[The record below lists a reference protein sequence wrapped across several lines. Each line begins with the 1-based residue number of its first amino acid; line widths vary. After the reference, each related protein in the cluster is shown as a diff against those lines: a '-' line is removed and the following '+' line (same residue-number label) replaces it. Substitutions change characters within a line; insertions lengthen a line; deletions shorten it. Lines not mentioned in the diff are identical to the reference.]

1 MLEFQRRDGFSKFKQ
16 VFVVFI
22 LDKHERMRNMRTAT
36 ISQGYK

>member
-22 LDKHERMRNMRTAT
+22 LQPAHNGINIVVDEVF
-36 ISQGYK
+36 SE